1 MNQIPGEMPEDEL
14 SDELFVTESFDDTY
28 TQKQDTIINV
38 F

>member
-1 MNQIPGEMPEDEL
+1 MNQISGEMPDDEL

-28 TQKQDTIINV
+28 TQKQDTITKV